1 MKPRLGLDFQYIDLI
16 VYFVL
21 VLLSENVIR
30 MKKARPLSAILA
42 SKTMSSLLAKPL
54 NMGGPG
60 DPWHSPEVELALLT
74 QLPWV

>member
-1 MKPRLGLDFQYIDLI
+1 MKTRLGLDFQYIDLI

-42 SKTMSSLLAKPL
+42 SKTMSSLLAKPP
-54 NMGGPG
+54 NMWGPG
-60 DPWHSPEVELALLT
+60 DT
-74 QLPWV
+74 

>member
-42 SKTMSSLLAKPL
+42 SKTMSSLLAKSL
-54 NMGGPG
+54 NKGRGPR
-60 DPWHSPEVELALLT
+60 HSTEAELALLI

>member
-30 MKKARPLSAILA
+30 MKKARQLSAILA
-42 SKTMSSLLAKPL
+42 SKTMSSLLAKSL
-54 NMGGPG
+54 TTGRVGGPQ
-60 DPWHSPEVELALLT
+60 PSTEVELVLLI